1 MANTFKVV
9 TFAAEPASAGTA
21 YKMYTCGSSTTTVVL
36 GLILTNIHSSAV
48 TAVVFMLDNTNPST
62 TAVVLDATVYITYGV
77 PAEFGSA
84 AKVTTLK
91 VFAIYFLLFTI
102 YIISLIF

>member
-1 MANTFKVV
+1 V
-9 TFAAEPASAGTA
+9 
-21 YKMYTCGSSTTTVVL
+21 
-36 GLILTNIHSSAV
+36 
-48 TAVVFMLDNTNPST
+48 
-62 TAVVLDATVYITYGV
+62 YGV

-102 YIISLIF
+102 

>member
-1 MANTFKVV
+1 
-9 TFAAEPASAGTA
+9 
-21 YKMYTCGSSTTTVVL
+21 
-36 GLILTNIHSSAV
+36 
-48 TAVVFMLDNTNPST
+48 MLDNTNPST

-77 PAEFGSA
+77 PAEAGSA